1 MILKRKALTTERMH
15 ASGACRLASR
25 LGYTYI
31 AVLGTSM
38 LVSLLAM
45 TSLSVMRTHYRTAA
59 DTSDVVTSR
68 QIARSGAELAQL
80 QIRQDPDWRKTYSNQ
95 PVLSGVSVGRSLVRA
110 RVVDPLDNLLDNHPL
125 DTAQLEVLASTG
137 RALQRFRA
145 VLAPQATPH
154 PALLSGLYAWDDV
167 SINSGA
173 TLTVLGAPLSVGHQ
187 FRNRGGFV
195 GDLRTKQW
203 ILTSPVGWIDGS
215 WRIGIDPVPTPTED
229 IPQRFSELGA
239 DFDSVPNLIS
249 DTVLTPGYNP
259 FGPTQHDGVY
269 VVRPT
274 GDLVLKNLRVHGTL
288 VVIMP
293 NGNSQKCIVD
303 ENVFFE
309 PARPGHP
316 AIVVKGNL
324 DLRYRSSGEVL
335 SEAEQN
341 TNFNPA
347 GAEYLGQADTDKSD
361 EYPSEIRGLVFV
373 TRNLD
378 WSKNGLVRGAV
389 LCLNETSGAVNIDG
403 HPRII
408 YDPMIPYQP
417 TPWLTE
423 TLKMVVK
430 PGSWEQ
436 IVD

>member
-1 MILKRKALTTERMH
+1 MSQRMALTARRIH
-15 ASGACRLASR
+15 ASGTYKLAHR

-38 LVSLLAM
+38 MVSLLAM
-45 TSLSVMRTHYRTAA
+45 TSLSVMRSHYRTAA

-80 QIRQDPDWRKTYSNQ
+80 QISQDPDWRNTYSNQ
-95 PVLSGVSVGRSLVRA
+95 PVLNSVSVGRSLVRA
-110 RVVDPLDNLLDNHPL
+110 RVLDPLDNLLDNHPL
-125 DTAQLEVLASTG
+125 DKAQLEVIASTG
-137 RALQRFRA
+137 RASQRFRA

-167 SINSGA
+167 SIESGA
-173 TLTVLGAPLSVGHQ
+173 MLTVLGAPLSVGHQ
-187 FRNRGGFV
+187 FRNRGGLV

-203 ILTSPVGWIDGS
+203 VLTSPLGWIDGS
-215 WRIGIDPVPTPTED
+215 WVVNVDPVPTPTED

-239 DFDSVPNLIS
+239 EFDSVPTSIS
-249 DTVLTPGYNP
+249 DTVLTPAYNP

-274 GDLVLKNLRVHGTL
+274 GDLVIRNVRIHGTL

-293 NGNSQKCIVD
+293 NGNSRRCVIED
-303 ENVFFE
+303 NVFIE

-316 AIVVKGNL
+316 ALVVQGSL
-324 DLRYRSSGEVL
+324 ELSYESTGSVL
-335 SEAEQN
+335 SEAERN
-341 TNFNPA
+341 VNFNPP
-347 GAEYLGQADTDKSD
+347 GAPYLGQEDSDKND

-373 TRNLD
+373 TRNLEWEED
-378 WSKNGLVRGAV
+378 GLVRGAV
-389 LCLNETSGAVNIDG
+389 LCLCENGGDVTIEGQ
-403 HPRII
+403 PKII
-408 YDPMIPYQP
+408 YDPRIPYEP

-423 TLKMVVK
+423 SVKMVLETN
-430 PGSWEQ
+430 SWEQ
-436 IVD
+436 FTD

>member
-68 QIARSGAELAQL
+68 HIARSGAELAQL

-173 TLTVLGAPLSVGHQ
+173 TLTVLGAPL
-187 FRNRGGFV
+187 
-195 GDLRTKQW
+195 
-203 ILTSPVGWIDGS
+203 
-215 WRIGIDPVPTPTED
+215 
-229 IPQRFSELGA
+229 
-239 DFDSVPNLIS
+239 
-249 DTVLTPGYNP
+249 
-259 FGPTQHDGVY
+259 
-269 VVRPT
+269 
-274 GDLVLKNLRVHGTL
+274 
-288 VVIMP
+288 
-293 NGNSQKCIVD
+293 
-303 ENVFFE
+303 
-309 PARPGHP
+309 
-316 AIVVKGNL
+316 
-324 DLRYRSSGEVL
+324 
-335 SEAEQN
+335 
-341 TNFNPA
+341 
-347 GAEYLGQADTDKSD
+347 
-361 EYPSEIRGLVFV
+361 
-373 TRNLD
+373 
-378 WSKNGLVRGAV
+378 
-389 LCLNETSGAVNIDG
+389 
-403 HPRII
+403 
-408 YDPMIPYQP
+408 
-417 TPWLTE
+417 
-423 TLKMVVK
+423 
-430 PGSWEQ
+430 
-436 IVD
+436 

>member
-1 MILKRKALTTERMH
+1 M
-15 ASGACRLASR
+15 
-25 LGYTYI
+25 
-31 AVLGTSM
+31 
-38 LVSLLAM
+38 
-45 TSLSVMRTHYRTAA
+45 
-59 DTSDVVTSR
+59 
-68 QIARSGAELAQL
+68 
-80 QIRQDPDWRKTYSNQ
+80 
-95 PVLSGVSVGRSLVRA
+95 
-110 RVVDPLDNLLDNHPL
+110 
-125 DTAQLEVLASTG
+125 
-137 RALQRFRA
+137 
-145 VLAPQATPH
+145 
-154 PALLSGLYAWDDV
+154 
-167 SINSGA
+167 
-173 TLTVLGAPLSVGHQ
+173 
-187 FRNRGGFV
+187 
-195 GDLRTKQW
+195 
-203 ILTSPVGWIDGS
+203 
-215 WRIGIDPVPTPTED
+215 
-229 IPQRFSELGA
+229 
-239 DFDSVPNLIS
+239 
-249 DTVLTPGYNP
+249 
-259 FGPTQHDGVY
+259 
-269 VVRPT
+269 
-274 GDLVLKNLRVHGTL
+274 
-288 VVIMP
+288 
-293 NGNSQKCIVD
+293 
-303 ENVFFE
+303 
-309 PARPGHP
+309 
-316 AIVVKGNL
+316 KGNL